1 MSTPTRDAQDDAK
14 SATEIQRTD
23 DHGARDGT
31 EHQRS
36 KRSKP
41 WLWDDFGIRFRWRAA
56 IAAVAAVAVIA
67 IGSSANSHG
76 QYVITSVLMWALVAS
91 CLNLVFGLAGQ
102 LALGQGAFLTL
113 GAYIGVL
120 GTGRFG
126 WNGWLSLA
134 VAGLAAGVLTWLL
147 GAVIFR
153 ARGLYFALLTT
164 GLALVAYEV
173 AGVWTPVTGGTA
185 GISTSG
191 PIELGGAAKPL
202 TLEPITIEEPLD
214 YLALGAVLLASL
226 CVAVSVIRRR
236 KTGASWRAIREDEVL
251 AASVGI
257 AVARE
262 KRIAF
267 VAASVTVAMVGVI
280 FGHWLGY
287 ILPENFTFAGASFG
301 PLAMVVIGGSGTVV
315 GPIIGAMVVAGMP
328 EIFRDLQELSTF
340 AYGAIL
346 LLVMLVMPAGV
357 MGLLR
362 TVTNR
367 VTGRSRRNPQEEE

>member
-1 MSTPTRDAQDDAK
+1 MSTTTRDAHDDAT
-14 SATEIQRTD
+14 ATTPADQPEATASRVGKQR
-23 DHGARDGT
+23 
-31 EHQRS
+31 RS
-36 KRSKP
+36 P
-41 WLWDDFGIRFRWRAA
+41 AWLWDDFGMRFRWRLLLAA
-56 IAAVAAVAVIA
+56 IATTAVIV

-76 QYVITSVLMWALVAS
+76 QYVITAVLMWALVAS

-126 WNGWLSLA
+126 WSGWLSLA

-173 AGVWTPVTGGTA
+173 VGVWTPVTGGTA

-202 TLEPITIEEPLD
+202 TLEPLTIEEPID
-214 YLALGAVLLASL
+214 YLALGAVLLAAL

-236 KTGASWRAIREDEVL
+236 KTGASWMAIREDEVL

-267 VAASVTVAMVGVI
+267 TAASVTVAMVGVV

-301 PLAMVVIGGSGTVV
+301 PLAMVVIGGSGTVL
-315 GPIIGAMVVAGMP
+315 GPIIGAAVVAGMP

-346 LLVMLVMPAGV
+346 LLVMLVMPGGII
-357 MGLLR
+357 GLVR
-362 TVTNR
+362 TGTNR
-367 VTGRSRRNPQEEE
+367 LTDRARRNKEDQ